1 MNILALDTSTEVC
14 SIALSYADQ
23 IIEQYELAPR
33 QHANLILPMA
43 QNLLTQAQLSLN
55 QIDVIAFGRGPGS
68 FTGLRIAASV
78 TQALAFAHN
87 IPVVAL
93 SSLQILA
100 QGCYRQHNATHIIA
114 ALDASMNEIYCGEY
128 HLHEQRMVLSNS
140 ERVCAP
146 AEITIPS
153 DGQWIGAGS
162 GFDVYHQILQPKL
175 ADKLLQWLPNCY
187 PSAQDMITL
196 AAAEYQQGKAVSAEH
211 ALPVYLRDNVAKKH
225 VLECFNRG
233 KTEK

>member
-1 MNILALDTSTEVC
+1 MKILALDTSTEVC
-14 SIALSYADQ
+14 SVALSYADQ
-23 IIEQYELAPR
+23 IIQEYQLAPR
-33 QHANLILPMA
+33 QHANLILPMV
-43 QNLLTQAQLSLN
+43 QNVLSEAQLSLH

-100 QGCYRQHNATHIIA
+100 QGCYRQYNATHLIA

-128 HLHEQRMVLSNS
+128 QLHKHCMMLLNPEK
-140 ERVCAP
+140 VCAP
-146 AEITIPS
+146 LEITVPKQ
-153 DGQWIGAGS
+153 GEWIGAGS

-187 PSAQDMITL
+187 PNAYDMITL
-196 AAAEYQQGKAVSAEH
+196 AAAECQQGKAVAAEQ

-225 VLECFNRG
+225 VLERFNRG
-233 KTEK
+233 KVE